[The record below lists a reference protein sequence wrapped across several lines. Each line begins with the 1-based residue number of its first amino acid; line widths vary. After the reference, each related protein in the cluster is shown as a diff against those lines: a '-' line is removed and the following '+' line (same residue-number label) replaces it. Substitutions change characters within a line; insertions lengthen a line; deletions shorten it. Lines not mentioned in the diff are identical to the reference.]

1 MSERAEQFIDDINPG
16 LKESIRQ
23 TEEYKDLYPT
33 AREAWQRA
41 INIRAS
47 LIAKADAAFDE
58 VRREAADRWELN
70 VYWGFPLGRF
80 TLAKLHAGASS
91 DQLEDISKAR
101 AAILADTPA
110 KPEGKEEER

>member
-41 INIRAS
+41 INIRA
-47 LIAKADAAFDE
+47 LLVVKADAAFDE
-58 VRREAADRWELN
+58 VRREADDAQKMPCLTCKHMRRTETN
-70 VYWGFPLGRF
+70 GFRCLDEGPECHF
-80 TLAKLHAGASS
+80 DMLA
-91 DQLEDISKAR
+91 
-101 AAILADTPA
+101 
-110 KPEGKEEER
+110 PEGKEEER